1 MSHSAGSDY
10 RLGVSS
16 VTLTPNQQMYS
27 VTIDFINDE
36 VPEPEIEGF
45 EVIMSV
51 ASGANTV
58 SFFPRSSISI
68 TIEDDDCKPL

>member
-1 MSHSAGSDY
+1 
-10 RLGVSS
+10 
-16 VTLTPNQQMYS
+16 MYN